1 MTVGE
6 ICNREV
12 VVIQRDGSVQEAA
25 RLMRQHHVGALV
37 VVDKPGN
44 RVVPVGIITDRDL
57 VVEVMATELDKK
69 VITVGDIMLQELFS
83 VKENTAAH
91 EAINFMRRKTIR
103 RLPIINDAGELVGI
117 LTMDDVLEILSE
129 EMLDLAKLI
138 RWEQKKE
145 ERHRS

>member
-103 RLPIINDAGELVGI
+103 RLPIINDTGELVGI

>member
-12 VVIQRDGSVQEAA
+12 VVIQRDGAVQEAA

-37 VVDKPGN
+37 VVDKLDG
-44 RVVPVGIITDRDL
+44 RTVPVGIITDRDL

-69 VITVGDIMLQELFS
+69 VITVGDIMLEELFS
-83 VKENTAAH
+83 VKENTATH

-103 RLPIINDAGELVGI
+103 RLPIISDAGELVGI